1 MKKILFA
8 ASLLLF
14 VGAIGTTAYAATESS
29 DTQTEIT
36 KNDDDKK
43 KKKKKKKKADAKKK
57 KSCSESSCCSAAK
70 KKS

>member
-14 VGAIGTTAYAATESS
+14 VGAIGTTAYAATNSS
-29 DTQTEIT
+29 DVQTEIT

-43 KKKKKKKKADAKKK
+43 KKKKKKKKADAKQ
-57 KSCSESSCCSAAK
+57 KSCSEKSCCSSK
-70 KKS
+70 KKAS

>member
-14 VGAIGTTAYAATESS
+14 VGAIGTTAYAATASS
-29 DTQTEIT
+29 DVQTEIT
-36 KNDDDKK
+36 KNNDDDKK

-57 KSCSESSCCSAAK
+57 KSCEQSSCCSAK
-70 KKS
+70 KKA

>member
-14 VGAIGTTAYAATESS
+14 VGAIGTTAYAATNSG
-29 DTQTEIT
+29 DVQTEIT
-36 KNDDDKK
+36 KNNDDD

-57 KSCSESSCCSAAK
+57 SCSEKSCCSSK
-70 KKS
+70 KKAS

>member
-14 VGAIGTTAYAATESS
+14 VGAIGTTAYAATTSG
-29 DTQTEIT
+29 DVQTEIT

-57 KSCSESSCCSAAK
+57 SCGEKSSCCSA
-70 KKS
+70 KKSA